1 MISGFVDDT
10 PAGDGFE
17 HGKRLNGFGRYGQR
31 VCREQ
36 HKVRIVSGSDGVHH
50 MVACAALGGIDGI
63 GFEGVERGDSLIW
76 AENTPRRGCAVDG
89 GMDGALEY
97 RELGV
102 FFEQALGMPSSPST
116 TTPPS
121 TEKSAV
127 TPSLAS
133 PSVFVYPMWRSGVW
147 KAQKRASIRNDEE
160 ANASSI
166 SA

>member
-1 MISGFVDDT
+1 MRERLAAAEMLSGFVDDT

-36 HKVRIVSGSDGVHH
+36 HKVRIVSGSDGAHH

-89 GMDGALEY
+89 GMDGTLEY

-102 FFEQALGMPSSPST
+102 FFEQALWH
-116 TTPPS
+116 
-121 TEKSAV
+121 AV
-127 TPSLAS
+127 IAEYNHLAL
-133 PSVFVYPMWRSGVW
+133 SGKISGDAEFGESERVCIPHM
-147 KAQKRASIRNDEE
+147 AQ
-160 ANASSI
+160 
-166 SA
+166 